1 MEGEQTDCL
10 SKQVKL
16 QPEAMQAASCRCRA
30 HREHRE
36 RSGAWSPGAVPEQHT
51 AEPRDQALAASSHSC
66 SPTAQQFPPSS
77 PCHSSQKD
85 QDAQNEPGHC
95 RDQPVLPWQEE
106 LILQLSLS
114 HSSVSLGE
122 RAAKGSFKFNHVLLK
137 GQNSN
142 ETMMI
147 KSSAFLPSTLHQMH
161 TYVPAPHWDQASGW
175 GSSRVSA
182 PPACSP
188 LLQQSHFNLYRR
200 IISN

>member
-1 MEGEQTDCL
+1 M
-10 SKQVKL
+10 
-16 QPEAMQAASCRCRA
+16 
-30 HREHRE
+30 
-36 RSGAWSPGAVPEQHT
+36 PEQHT

-114 HSSVSLGE
+114 LSHSSVSLGE
-122 RAAKGSFKFNHVLLK
+122 RAAKGSFKFNHAVLLK

-142 ETMMI
+142 ETKMI
-147 KSSAFLPSTLHQMH
+147 KSSAFHTKCTLMSQPHTGTKLQAGAAAESVLLLPVPLCSSKAIST
-161 TYVPAPHWDQASGW
+161 
-175 GSSRVSA
+175 
-182 PPACSP
+182 
-188 LLQQSHFNLYRR
+188 R
-200 IISN
+200 IIELFQIKGKLAKKQLKIKTF